1 MAAGGGSVPSMS
13 SSSVVVC
20 CGIPFKKRNTYSV
33 VWDYFGLKANQDGT
47 LVLSET
53 HSPVC
58 RLCGR
63 SIPAKGGNTTNLL
76 THLRECHPDVY
87 ADVQPKVAKR
97 GAASTSTV
105 PTVASKQPT
114 LQQSVERTSK
124 YPAQSAVAQELN
136 YAVTYFLAKDVHPLH
151 TVDKPGFRQLVFKLN
166 PRYQLPSRKHF
177 TDYEVPKLY
186 NHVRDFVVK
195 PKITEAKHFSAT
207 TDLWTSAATV
217 PYMTF
222 TILYRG

>member
-1 MAAGGGSVPSMS
+1 MAAGGGSVPSTS

-20 CGIPFKKRNTYSV
+20 CGIPLVKKRNTSSV
-33 VWDYFGLKANQDGT
+33 VWDYFGLKANQDGM

-87 ADVQPKVAKR
+87 ADVQPKVAKG

-114 LQQSVERTSK
+114 LQQSVERST
-124 YPAQSAVAQELN
+124 PHNQ
-136 YAVTYFLAKDVHPLH
+136 P
-151 TVDKPGFRQLVFKLN
+151 
-166 PRYQLPSRKHF
+166 
-177 TDYEVPKLY
+177 
-186 NHVRDFVVK
+186 
-195 PKITEAKHFSAT
+195 
-207 TDLWTSAATV
+207 
-217 PYMTF
+217 
-222 TILYRG
+222 